1 MKLKIALITIHWAN
15 NYGASLQVFATV
27 KTLSKYGEVSVI
39 DYRNSYTS
47 KTMAWIRWGSDPR
60 DILRIGK
67 DLLRLFPRYRVIKKF
82 ENFNYTYLNL
92 TPPMENVEDFKKLA
106 KEYDLFI
113 SGSDQIWNPKIVNE
127 DAVLDRRYFLDFVIE
142 KKKISYASS
151 IGTYRY
157 KESEIAQVVS
167 LLNHYDFLS
176 VREKDSSQYL
186 SNLLN
191 REVSHVLDPTLLHT
205 KNEWLQFFDIQDNK
219 DEKPYILVYASKKDP
234 LLKQIVEEVT
244 KQLDIRVITID
255 QDPFTNFKNNRHIK
269 DAGPDEFIKLFAQAS
284 FIITNSFHGTCFSI
298 NFNIPFIITPPPT
311 SINRIES
318 LLTAVG
324 VPNRITTDGTKLSEL
339 IENKI
344 DFDMINQRLRALRE
358 ASNQYLENA
367 LKKKQ

>member
-1 MKLKIALITIHWAN
+1 MKIALITIHWAN

-47 KTMAWIRWGSDPR
+47 KSMTRMRLGIRPR

-82 ENFNYTYLNL
+82 ENFNHTYLNL
-92 TPPMENVEDFKKLA
+92 TPQMENDKDFKKLT
-106 KEYDLFI
+106 KEYDLFV

-127 DAVLDRRYFLDFVIE
+127 NAVLDTRYFLDFVSE
-142 KKKISYASS
+142 KKRVSYASS
-151 IGTYRY
+151 IGTYRF
-157 KESEIAQVVS
+157 KENEIAPVVS
-167 LLNHYDFLS
+167 LLNHYDYLS

-186 SNLLN
+186 SKLLN

-219 DEKPYILVYASKKDP
+219 NEKPYILVYASKKDS
-234 LLKQIVEEVT
+234 LLKQVVEKIS
-244 KQLDIRVITID
+244 KQLDIRVIAID

-269 DAGPDEFIKLFAQAS
+269 DAGPDEFIKLFTQAN

-311 SINRIES
+311 SVNRIES

-324 VPNRITTDGTKLSEL
+324 VQNRITADGTNLSEL
-339 IENKI
+339 IENQI
-344 DFDMINQRLRALRE
+344 DFDMINQRLQALRM

-367 LKKKQ
+367 LRKEQ

>member
-27 KTLSKYGEVSVI
+27 KALSKYGDVSVI

-47 KTMAWIRWGSDPR
+47 KSMTRLRLGSKPR
-60 DILRIGK
+60 DILRLGK

-92 TPPMENVEDFKKLA
+92 TPQMENDEDFKKLA
-106 KEYDLFI
+106 KEYDLFV

-127 DAVLDRRYFLDFVIE
+127 NGLLDTRYFLDFVIE
-142 KKKISYASS
+142 KKRISYASS
-151 IGTYRY
+151 IGTYQF
-157 KESEIAQVVS
+157 KENEIAQVVS

-219 DEKPYILVYASKKDP
+219 EEKSYILVYASKKDS
-234 LLKQIVEEVT
+234 LLKQVVEEVT

-255 QDPFTNFKNNRHIK
+255 QDPFSNFKNNRHIK
-269 DAGPDEFIKLFAQAS
+269 DAGPDEFIKLFAQAG

-324 VPNRITTDGTKLSEL
+324 VQNRITTDGTKLSEL
-339 IENKI
+339 IEDQI
-344 DFDMINQRLRALRE
+344 DFDRINQRLQALRV
-358 ASNQYLENA
+358 ASNQYLDNA
-367 LKKKQ
+367 LRKEQ

>member
-1 MKLKIALITIHWAN
+1 MKIALITIHWAN

-27 KTLSKYGEVSVI
+27 KALNKYGDVSVI

-47 KTMAWIRWGSDPR
+47 KSMTRMRLGIKPR

-82 ENFNYTYLNL
+82 ENFNHTYLNL
-92 TPPMENVEDFKKLA
+92 TPEVENDEDFKELT
-106 KEYDLFI
+106 KEYDLFV

-127 DAVLDRRYFLDFVIE
+127 YDVLDTHYFLDFVSDE
-142 KKKISYASS
+142 KKISYASS
-151 IGTYRY
+151 IGTYRF
-157 KESEIAQVVS
+157 KENEIAQVV
-167 LLNHYDFLS
+167 LLLDHYDFLS

-191 REVSHVLDPTLLHT
+191 KEVSHVLDPTLLHT

-219 DEKPYILVYASKKDP
+219 DVKPYILVYASKKDS
-234 LLKQIVEEVT
+234 LLKQVVEEVS
-244 KQLDIRVITID
+244 KQLDISVIAID
-255 QDPFTNFKNNRHIK
+255 QDPFTNFKNNRHIR
-269 DAGPDEFIKLFAQAS
+269 DAGPDEFIQLFSQAS

-318 LLTAVG
+318 LLTAVD
-324 VPNRITTDGTKLSEL
+324 VQNRITTDGTNLSGL
-339 IENKI
+339 IENQI
-344 DFDMINQRLRALRE
+344 DFHMINQRLQALRM

-367 LKKKQ
+367 LRKEP